1 MSAKPIYWVDSEGE
15 LHYIYDEGPFGL
27 GPHKLLP
34 AQALRN
40 RPVTPQ
46 QLVDR
51 EIPYY
56 IGWISKQ
63 IKSQY
68 AQGFT
73 SYTTPQLIVSP
84 LFNLT
89 LIRILQKN
97 EYMVTSNESVS
108 EAGVP
113 QYQLV
118 ISWA

>member
-15 LHYIYDEGPFGL
+15 LHYIYDEGPFGQ
-27 GPHKLLP
+27 GPNKLLP
-34 AQALRN
+34 AQSLRN
-40 RPVTPQ
+40 RPITPQ

-63 IKSQY
+63 IKSEY
-68 AQGFT
+68 AQGNT
-73 SYTTPQLIVSP
+73 SYTTPQLLVSP

-89 LIRILQKN
+89 LVGILQKN
-97 EYMVTSNESVS
+97 GYQVTSNETDSLQ
-108 EAGVP
+108 GIP